1 MCIRDSFETF
11 CAAAGD
17 HRGKPARTAGGGSA
31 GGTRANPAC
40 IPSGLRLGGVWAARR
55 PYAYGD
61 HRGFALGLVICGGSS
76 DIDRPLRSRR
86 DFSLPAAYR
95 IAARLADAFRHA
107 RTITKGPRMSGKNS
121 LINPLASRKELLIA
135 ESELNRAQL
144 VQEWRMMTDEVHS
157 LTNQART
164 ISSLASSAASL
175 VVGLASFR
183 RKKSAAAAEKR
194 SWWQTIFKG
203 AGLFSSLY
211 QAFCPPGCDP
221 K

>member
-1 MCIRDSFETF
+1 
-11 CAAAGD
+11 
-17 HRGKPARTAGGGSA
+17 
-31 GGTRANPAC
+31 
-40 IPSGLRLGGVWAARR
+40 
-55 PYAYGD
+55 
-61 HRGFALGLVICGGSS
+61 
-76 DIDRPLRSRR
+76 
-86 DFSLPAAYR
+86 
-95 IAARLADAFRHA
+95 
-107 RTITKGPRMSGKNS
+107 
-121 LINPLASRKELLIA
+121 LLIA